1 MAKPA
6 NVISDTTGSVL
17 QQGNIASA
25 AAPARDTTQRT
36 PLTATPSP
44 APTTVVDSAPRPV
57 PAPASATPAIA
68 PRVSQGRTD
77 LPDGL
82 FAVRSGDTVAVHFD
96 RAPARTRRADKFERI
111 VRQTLRAVYGPVAD
125 TLLGVVPDGRLAT
138 NADLVTSLPGQG
150 IRIYGPSGR
159 RLAIW
164 PETRAGRDGPLVVG
178 YRVTIER

>member
-1 MAKPA
+1 M
-6 NVISDTTGSVL
+6 
-17 QQGNIASA
+17 
-25 AAPARDTTQRT
+25 
-36 PLTATPSP
+36 
-44 APTTVVDSAPRPV
+44 DSARRAV
-57 PAPASATPAIA
+57 TAPASRPTPAIA
-68 PRVSQGRTD
+68 PRVPQGRTD
-77 LPDGL
+77 LPDSL

-96 RAPARTRRADKFERI
+96 RAPVRTRRADKFERI

-138 NADLVTSLPGQG
+138 NADLVTSLPTQG